1 MNQKPCNLYPFL
13 KAVRGN
19 WHNSIFLNCSHNPCP
34 YGQSELCEGY
44 LLASNAD
51 GCPLL
56 MPVKRFR
63 EATGESISLEECCSV
78 LEIQA
83 FESAYSLYIEW
94 HTLSPYDCPLKQLCQ
109 LSDVSCKATAKDAIP
124 P

>member
-1 MNQKPCNLYPFL
+1 
-13 KAVRGN
+13 
-19 WHNSIFLNCSHNPCP
+19 
-34 YGQSELCEGY
+34 
-44 LLASNAD
+44 
-51 GCPLL
+51 
-56 MPVKRFR
+56 MPVERFR
-63 EATGESISLEECCSV
+63 EATRESISLEECCSV

-109 LSDVSCKATAKDAIP
+109 LSDVSCKAAAKDAIP